1 MNTSLKLIK
10 IAILAVALTSC
21 GGGSDGGSSNSNTST
36 TPAAPPTTTATLE
49 LNTNF
54 NLPDTLCTSITCS
67 PVANVDTSATNSGQI
82 TYTGLTFDSR
92 TQSFSR
98 AILRLRGTFSIP
110 DSSLRTG
117 TVNGT
122 TGTITDMSQD
132 LNGVVI
138 WRISGQNVAALDFT
152 NANSSADF
160 RTMWRLVA
168 NGATNV
174 NGRNISTQSSSSLF
188 CGRNATG
195 ASIGLTNTPSSIKQF
210 LLSC

>member
-1 MNTSLKLIK
+1 MSSLSKLFGV
-10 IAILAVALTSC
+10 ASLAVLIASC
-21 GGGSDGGSSNSNTST
+21 GGGGDSSNSNSSAP
-36 TPAAPPTTTATLE
+36 PAAPPTTTATLE
-49 LNTNF
+49 LNSNF
-54 NLPDTLCTSITCS
+54 NLPDTLCTSITCV

-82 TYTGLTFDSR
+82 TFTGLTFDSR

-98 AILRLRGTFSIP
+98 AILRLRGTFTIP
-110 DSSLRTG
+110 DASLRTG

-138 WRISGQNVAALDFT
+138 WRITGLNVSALDFT

-174 NGRNISTQSSSSLF
+174 VGRNISTQSSSSLF

-195 ASIGLTNTPSSIKQF
+195 ASIGLTNTSSSIKQF